1 MQRERHWRAVSE
13 LHDSTRHPT
22 HSPSPSTMMHWIV
35 SMKKAP
41 VPLGK
46 GKAESE
52 TSLIANVSSC
62 STSLS
67 LKKLVVW
74 KDLIPGMCCMES
86 LDRRKS
92 LLRSVPAD
100 NKWTI
105 DYSIYLLSFGL

>member
-1 MQRERHWRAVSE
+1 MIPHGIQ
-13 LHDSTRHPT
+13 
-22 HSPSPSTMMHWIV
+22 HSPSPSTMVHWIV

-52 TSLIANVSSC
+52 TSLIAKVSSC

-74 KDLIPGMCCMES
+74 KDLIPDIGMCCIKS
-86 LDRRKS
+86 LDKRKS
-92 LLRSVPAD
+92 LPCSESER
-100 NKWTI
+100 
-105 DYSIYLLSFGL
+105 